1 MNVKIQCACGTKFAF
16 EVEPVN
22 GRMPMNVNCPGC
34 NASAL
39 DLANA
44 EIARQLAAA
53 SAPPAARITV
63 PPATIRAAAPAAPPG
78 AAAPSPIGVPR
89 ASGGALRISKP
100 PSSHAPAPAVPP
112 DSGETAQTAAPVSA
126 EAAPSL
132 CPRHKTEPAHE
143 TCRVCGKPI
152 CPKCMEQFGYVCS
165 VYCRQQAA
173 RRQIEVPVYAHQK
186 SVVTARSS
194 MMARRMVFASI
205 AMVVLLA
212 GLWIWYTWFARNP
225 KLVYSIA
232 IAKPDY
238 ELGNKPAFLP
248 EDFYQLIGP
257 GRLLSIKNKRLAV
270 FDVAQQKELW
280 SVPLKADAVNATAKT
295 PPMKTV
301 KNGAGTNSV
310 DWEALYSE
318 DYLWANPRVIVT
330 PSDLWVSFPNSH
342 RLERFDPQTGAV
354 KEVPIKNKILRLTS
368 SDNTIFVISGAE
380 APQTLTE
387 ITLPDGTIQTED
399 IAANE
404 PAPETKSAGT
414 KSVQPAA
421 KPGEPALSKPKSA
434 PAAAALAA
442 LSEEPDADFAYQAT
456 PDFVAAGPNVVQFNT
471 KLLEHKVIAREAMK
485 AKGKSILESGNLTAG
500 QSLDATQE
508 LLNDQQRERTGGKEE
523 EDVSRYQVTLHRLMA
538 KGIPD
543 WTGEVIGPP
552 EFIPLKTVDLV
563 AAGNGL
569 FVFNKENKK
578 LWEAKLTYRVPSRFS
593 AEEDERSGPWLETRD
608 ALYFADQGILTRFDI
623 ANGNVRWRLNSVG
636 ASSVQADQRGK
647 LYVTS
652 TTAGPESIKYSQQIN
667 IYNKILP
674 VLMKMDPESGKVLW
688 KVTDTGDE
696 CLLSGKFV
704 YATRTW
710 QSIAALR
717 LEDGPDTHFD
727 LTLFSPS
734 SGKEIWNYRRSNRA
748 LIRADVQ
755 NNWILLHF
763 SDEVRVLKFFSL

>member
-34 NASAL
+34 NGSAL

-44 EIARQLAAA
+44 EIARQLTATP
-53 SAPPAARITV
+53 APPAARITV
-63 PPATIRAAAPAAPPG
+63 PPATIRVAAPVTPLAST
-78 AAAPSPIGVPR
+78 APSPVGVPR
-89 ASGGALRISKP
+89 ASGGALRITKL
-100 PSSHAPAPAVPP
+100 PSSHAPALTASP
-112 DSGETAQTAAPVSA
+112 DSGETAQTAEPVSA
-126 EAAPSL
+126 EAAASR
-132 CPRHKTEPAHE
+132 CPRHNNDPAFE

-165 VYCRQQAA
+165 VYCRQEAA

-194 MMARRMVFASI
+194 MMARRMIYASI
-205 AMVVLLA
+205 ALVVLLT

-225 KLVYSIA
+225 KVVYSIA

-257 GRLLSIKNKRLAV
+257 GRLLSIKNKRLTV

-280 SVPLKADAVNATAKT
+280 SLPLKADAGTPARTQPAKTAKS
-295 PPMKTV
+295 
-301 KNGAGTNSV
+301 NAGTNSV
-310 DWEALYSE
+310 DWDALYAE
-318 DYLWANPRVIVT
+318 DYLWGNPRVIAT

-342 RLERFDPQTGAV
+342 RLDRFDPQTGAV

-368 SDNTIFVISGAE
+368 TDNSILVISGGD

-387 ITLPDGTIQTED
+387 ITLPVGTIQSED
-399 IAANE
+399 IASSKPE
-404 PAPETKSAGT
+404 PETKSTKPADKPAKAG
-414 KSVQPAA
+414 KPAPSKA
-421 KPGEPALSKPKSA
+421 KTVSPAD
-434 PAAAALAA
+434 ALAA
-442 LSEEPDADFAYQAT
+442 LSEERDVDFGYSG
-456 PDFVAAGPNVVQFNT
+456 PDFIAAGMNVVQFNT
-471 KLLEHKVIAREAMK
+471 KLLEYKVIAHEAMK
-485 AKGKSILESGNLTAG
+485 PKGKSIMESGNLTAG
-500 QSLDATQE
+500 QSLDAAQE
-508 LLNDQQRERTGGKEE
+508 VLNDQQRERTGGKEE
-523 EDVSRYQVTLHRLMA
+523 ENVSRYQVTLHRLLA
-538 KGIPD
+538 KGTPD

-563 AAGNGL
+563 PAGNGL
-569 FVFNKENKK
+569 VVINKENKK
-578 LWEAKLTYRVPSRFS
+578 LWEAKLTYHVPSRYS
-593 AEEDERSGPWLETRD
+593 AESEDARAPWLETKD
-608 ALYFADQGILTRFDI
+608 SLYFADQGILTRFDI

-636 ASSVQADQRGK
+636 VSSIQADARGK

-674 VLMKMDPESGKVLW
+674 VLMKVDPESGKVLW

-734 SGKEIWNYRRSNRA
+734 SGNEIWNYRRSNRA

>member
-22 GRMPMNVNCPGC
+22 GRMPMNINCPGC
-34 NASAL
+34 NTSAL

-44 EIARQLAAA
+44 EIARQLAPAPT
-53 SAPPAARITV
+53 PPAARVAV
-63 PPATIRAAAPAAPPG
+63 PPVTIRVAAPAVPPPQ
-78 AAAPSPIGVPR
+78 AAPSPVGVPR
-89 ASGGALRISKP
+89 ASGGALRISKTA
-100 PSSHAPAPAVPP
+100 SSHAPAPAASP
-112 DSGETAQTAAPVSA
+112 DSGASTQTDSAPMSSEAAQT
-126 EAAPSL
+126 L
-132 CPRHKTEPAHE
+132 CPRHKTEPALE

-165 VYCRQQAA
+165 VFCRQQAA

-186 SVVTARSS
+186 SVVTARSGR
-194 MMARRMVFASI
+194 MARRMVFASI
-205 AMVVLLA
+205 AAVVLLA

-225 KLVYSIA
+225 KVVYSIA
-232 IAKPDY
+232 IAKPAY
-238 ELGNKPAFLP
+238 ELGDKPSFLP
-248 EDFYQLIGP
+248 EDFYQLIAP

-280 SVPLKADAVNATAKT
+280 SVPLKADAANAPAKA

-310 DWEALYSE
+310 DWEALYAE
-318 DYLWANPRVIVT
+318 DYQWANPRVIAT
-330 PSDLWVSFPNSH
+330 PSDLWVSFPNSR
-342 RLERFDPQTGAV
+342 RLDRFDPQTGAA
-354 KEVPIKNKILRLTS
+354 KEVPIKNKILRVVTS
-368 SDNTIFVISGAE
+368 SDNTLLVISGAD
-380 APQTLTE
+380 ASQTLTE
-387 ITLPDGTIQTED
+387 IALPDGTIQTED
-399 IAANE
+399 LPPSQ
-404 PAPETKSAGT
+404 PARETN
-414 KSVQPAA
+414 SVQPTA
-421 KPGEPALSKPKSA
+421 KSGKSALSKPKSP
-434 PAAAALAA
+434 PAATALAA
-442 LSEEPDADFAYQAT
+442 LSEEADADFSYQAV
-456 PDFVAAGPNVVQFNT
+456 PDFVAAGENVVQMNT

-523 EDVSRYQVTLHRLMA
+523 EDVSRYQVTLHRLLA

-552 EFIPLKTVDLV
+552 EFHPLKTVDLV

-578 LWEAKLTYRVPSRFS
+578 LWEAKLTYRVPSRYS
-593 AEEDERSGPWLETRD
+593 REDGEATGAPWLETKD
-608 ALYFADQGILTRFDI
+608 SLYFADQGILTRFDL
-623 ANGNVRWRLNSVG
+623 ATGNVRWRLNSVG
-636 ASSVQADQRGK
+636 VSSIQADQRGK

-652 TTAGPESIKYSQQIN
+652 TTAGPDSIKYSQQIN

-674 VLMKMDPESGKVLW
+674 VLMKVDPDSGKVLW
-688 KVTDTGDE
+688 KAADTGDE

-734 SGKEIWNYRRSNRA
+734 SGKEIWNYRRTNRA

-763 SDEVRVLKFFSL
+763 SDEVRILKFFSL

>member
-22 GRMPMNVNCPGC
+22 GRMPMNINCPGC
-34 NASAL
+34 NAGAL

-44 EIARQLAAA
+44 EIARQLAPTPA
-53 SAPPAARITV
+53 SPAARITV
-63 PPATIRAAAPAAPPG
+63 PPATIRVAAPAAPP
-78 AAAPSPIGVPR
+78 PQTTPPPVGVPR
-89 ASGGALRISKP
+89 VSGGALRISKP
-100 PSSHAPAPAVPP
+100 PSSHAPAPAASP
-112 DSGETAQTAAPVSA
+112 DSGEPAQTAALVSA
-126 EAAPSL
+126 EGAPSL
-132 CPRHKTEPAHE
+132 CPRHKNEPALE

-165 VYCRQQAA
+165 VICRQQAA

-194 MMARRMVFASI
+194 MMARRMIYASI
-205 AMVVLLA
+205 AMVVLLT

-225 KLVYSIA
+225 KVVYSIA
-232 IAKPDY
+232 IAKPNY
-238 ELGNKPAFLP
+238 ELGDKPAFLP

-280 SVPLKADAVNATAKT
+280 SVPLKAGADAPAKT

-301 KNGAGTNSV
+301 KNGAGANLV
-310 DWEALYSE
+310 DWEALYAE
-318 DYLWANPRVIVT
+318 DYLWANPRVFAT
-330 PSDLWVSFPNSH
+330 PSDLWVSFPNSR
-342 RLERFDPQTGAV
+342 RLDRFDPQTGAV
-354 KEVPIKNKILRLTS
+354 KEVPIKNKILRVTS
-368 SDNTIFVISGAE
+368 ADNTLLVISGTDT
-380 APQTLTE
+380 PQTLTE
-387 ITLPDGTIQTED
+387 INLPDGTIQSED
-399 IAANE
+399 IAANQ
-404 PAPETKSAGT
+404 PAPET

-421 KPGEPALSKPKSA
+421 KPGKPALSKPKNV
-434 PAAAALAA
+434 PAAPALAA
-442 LSEEPDADFAYQAT
+442 LSEEPDADFSYQAT

-471 KLLEHKVIAREAMK
+471 KLLEHKVIAHEAMK
-485 AKGKSILESGNLTAG
+485 PKGKSILESGNLTAG

-523 EDVSRYQVTLHRLMA
+523 EDVSRYQVTLHRLLA

-563 AAGNGL
+563 AAGNSL
-569 FVFNKENKK
+569 FVFEKENKK
-578 LWEAKLTYRVPSRFS
+578 KWEAKLTYRVPSRYSSEEGES
-593 AEEDERSGPWLETRD
+593 AGAPWLETKD

-636 ASSVQADQRGK
+636 VSSIQADQRGK

-674 VLMKMDPESGKVLW
+674 VLMKVDPESGQVLW

-727 LTLFSPS
+727 FTLFSPS
-734 SGKEIWNYRRSNRA
+734 SGKEIWNYRRSNRRV
-748 LIRADVQ
+748 IRADVQ